1 MANLPSFN
9 TTVLASNGHLPPP
22 NHHTVN
28 LLFAQIHA
36 KAAKTAANHDEHQ
49 QFY

>member
-1 MANLPSFN
+1 
-9 TTVLASNGHLPPP
+9 
-22 NHHTVN
+22 VN

-49 QFY
+49 QFYWAKYKLAKSIQNSKYAYM